1 MGDMSATTDIEPW
14 VDVHAL
20 ALHFGQSEKWVR
32 KYAPLIPHVRVGRQY
47 RFRMSEA
54 NAWLEQW
61 RGGEDL
67 SV

>member
-1 MGDMSATTDIEPW
+1 MSATTDIESW
-14 VDVHAL
+14 IDVHAL
-20 ALHFGQSEKWVR
+20 ALHFGQTEKWVR

-47 RFRMSEA
+47 RFRISEA